1 MRRTSSSACVSRLS
15 FRSFDYDVTENLSVK
30 KNRYKLINITIAEST
45 GNVYYV
51 KLENEEF
58 FNTVKLIQNLYN
70 PILKQMLSLLRPT
83 RLTNSSLFLNF
94 LRKSTLRKFFKSP
107 YLPAIPTIY
116 FFPSSPFQP
125 CFLLSKQVPQKLI
138 IVVARFLEILN
149 LKKTI
154 AKIFDMPLL

>member
-1 MRRTSSSACVSRLS
+1 MFPDYLFV
-15 FRSFDYDVTENLSVK
+15 SFDYDVTEDLSGK

-83 RLTNSSLFLNF
+83 RLKNSSLFLNF
-94 LRKSTLRKFFKSP
+94 
-107 YLPAIPTIY
+107 
-116 FFPSSPFQP
+116 
-125 CFLLSKQVPQKLI
+125 
-138 IVVARFLEILN
+138 
-149 LKKTI
+149 
-154 AKIFDMPLL
+154 

>member
-15 FRSFDYDVTENLSVK
+15 SRSFDYDVTENLSVK

-70 PILKQMLSLLRPT
+70 PILKQMLSLLRPP
-83 RLTNSSLFLNF
+83 RLLH
-94 LRKSTLRKFFKSP
+94 
-107 YLPAIPTIY
+107 
-116 FFPSSPFQP
+116 
-125 CFLLSKQVPQKLI
+125 
-138 IVVARFLEILN
+138 
-149 LKKTI
+149 
-154 AKIFDMPLL
+154 